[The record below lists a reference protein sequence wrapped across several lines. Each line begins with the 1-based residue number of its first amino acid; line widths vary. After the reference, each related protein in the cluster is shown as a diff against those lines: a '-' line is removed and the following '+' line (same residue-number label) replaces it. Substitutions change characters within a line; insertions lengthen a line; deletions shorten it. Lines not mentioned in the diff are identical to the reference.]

1 MSFIF
6 SPHDIML
13 RFFGGVNVFV
23 GILHWENMTFLLK
36 QWRRKLDNWGEGG
49 GAQIHIFVFTDHQK
63 QSISKQIN
71 CAEHEYINMCSPLL
85 SRLPYAIVLK
95 RLT

>member
-13 RFFGGVNVFV
+13 RFFGGENVFV
-23 GILHWENMTFLLK
+23 GILRWENMTFLLK

-49 GAQIHIFVFTDHQK
+49 GAN
-63 QSISKQIN
+63 S
-71 CAEHEYINMCSPLL
+71 YIRVHRP
-85 SRLPYAIVLK
+85 
-95 RLT
+95 